1 MMPTTER
8 VQPAGPRRI
17 LLADA
22 DAFYVAVARLADPDG
37 AGQEPL
43 LIVGGSS
50 KRGVVTSASYATRK
64 YGVRSAMP
72 TGQAL
77 RLCPK
82 AVVVPV
88 PRDMLS
94 QKSREIRA
102 ALQDFSPVVEPAS
115 IDEFYVDLTGTER
128 LYTESLA
135 DTAARI
141 RQRVREKT
149 KLAVSIGG
157 GTSRLIAKLAA
168 EEAKRRSD
176 REILGVY
183 IVPPGKEAAF
193 VSGLN
198 LADIPMIGPKFQER
212 LAKYGLHTVRD
223 ALPYNIDVLQGWFGK
238 RTARWLYNRIR
249 GIDSG
254 LVDGHVRSKSISH
267 EETFLEDL
275 SKDEDLNRELLRLA
289 VHVAADMRRQGFL
302 TRTVTVKLRDSDF
315 KTRQAG
321 HTFPEPVSADRPI
334 VETAQQLLKRLRR
347 ARRTSARLLGVA
359 VSQLVKERDLSQLT
373 LFEESSEG
381 DLETDHD
388 RAVAKLVDTINVKFG
403 RRGIRRGSEVRKKSD

>member
-1 MMPTTER
+1 MPTTESA
-8 VQPAGPRRI
+8 QPASQRRI

-37 AGQEPL
+37 AGKEPL

-50 KRGVVTSASYATRK
+50 KRGVVTSASYETRK

-77 RLCPK
+77 RLCPN
-82 AVVVPV
+82 AVIVPV

-115 IDEFYVDLTGTER
+115 IDEFYIDLTGTER
-128 LYTESLA
+128 LYSESLA
-135 DTAARI
+135 DTASRI
-141 RQRVREKT
+141 RQRVLDKT
-149 KLAVSIGG
+149 KLSVSIGG

-168 EEAKRRSD
+168 EEAKRRPD
-176 REILGVY
+176 RELSGVY
-183 IVPPGKEAAF
+183 IVPPGDEAAF

-198 LADIPMIGPKFQER
+198 LAHIPMIGPKFQER

-223 ALPYNIDVLQGWFGK
+223 ALPYDIDILQGWFGK

-254 LVDGHVRSKSISH
+254 LIDGHVRSKSISH
-267 EETFLEDL
+267 EETFFDDLTED
-275 SKDEDLNRELLRLA
+275 DDLNRELLRLS
-289 VHVAADMRRQGFL
+289 VRVAADMRRQGFR
-302 TRTVTVKLRDSDF
+302 TRTVTVKIRDSDF

-334 VETAQQLLKRLRR
+334 IKTAQQLLGKLRR
-347 ARRTSARLLGVA
+347 TRRTSARLLGVA
-359 VSQLVKERDLSQLT
+359 LSQLVKERDLAQLS
-373 LFEESSEG
+373 LFEHSSKG
-381 DLETDHD
+381 DLETNHD

-403 RRGIRRGSEVRKKSD
+403 RGGIRRGSEVRKKSD

>member
-1 MMPTTER
+1 MPTTER
-8 VQPAGPRRI
+8 VQPAGQRRI

-37 AGQEPL
+37 AGKEPL

-50 KRGVVTSASYATRK
+50 KRGVVTSASYETRK

-77 RLCPK
+77 RLCPN
-82 AVVVPV
+82 AVNVPV

-115 IDEFYVDLTGTER
+115 IDEFYIDLTGTER
-128 LYTESLA
+128 LYSESLA
-135 DTAARI
+135 DTASRI
-141 RQRVREKT
+141 RQRVLEKT
-149 KLAVSIGG
+149 KLSVSIGG
-157 GTSRLIAKLAA
+157 GTSRLIAKLAT
-168 EEAKRRSD
+168 EEAKRRPD
-176 REILGVY
+176 RELSGVY
-183 IVPPGKEAAF
+183 IVPPGDEAAF

-198 LADIPMIGPKFQER
+198 LAHIPMIGPKFQER

-223 ALPYNIDVLQGWFGK
+223 ALPYDIDILQGWFGK

-254 LVDGHVRSKSISH
+254 IIDAHVRSKSISH
-267 EETFLEDL
+267 EETFFDDLTED
-275 SKDEDLNRELLRLA
+275 DDLNRELLRLS
-289 VHVAADMRRQGFL
+289 VRVAADMRRQGFR
-302 TRTVTVKLRDSDF
+302 TRTVTVKIRDSDF

-334 VETAQQLLKRLRR
+334 LKTAQRLLGKLRR
-347 ARRTSARLLGVA
+347 TRRTSARLLGVA
-359 VSQLVKERDLSQLT
+359 LSQLVKERDLAQLS
-373 LFEESSEG
+373 LFEQSSKG
-381 DLETDHD
+381 DLETNHD

-403 RRGIRRGSEVRKKSD
+403 RSGIRRGSEVRKKSD

>member
-1 MMPTTER
+1 MPTTESA
-8 VQPAGPRRI
+8 QPASQRRI

-37 AGQEPL
+37 AGKEPL

-50 KRGVVTSASYATRK
+50 KRGVVTSASYETRK

-77 RLCPK
+77 RLCPN
-82 AVVVPV
+82 AVIVPV

-115 IDEFYVDLTGTER
+115 IDEFYIDLTGTER
-128 LYTESLA
+128 LYSESLA
-135 DTAARI
+135 DTASRI
-141 RQRVREKT
+141 RQRVLDKT
-149 KLAVSIGG
+149 KLSVSIGG

-168 EEAKRRSD
+168 EEAKRRPD
-176 REILGVY
+176 RELSGVY
-183 IVPPGKEAAF
+183 IVPPGDEAAF

-198 LADIPMIGPKFQER
+198 LAHIPMIGPKFQER

-223 ALPYNIDVLQGWFGK
+223 ALPYDIDILQGWFGK

-254 LVDGHVRSKSISH
+254 IIDAHVRSKSISH
-267 EETFLEDL
+267 EETFFDDLTED
-275 SKDEDLNRELLRLA
+275 DDLNRELLRLS
-289 VHVAADMRRQGFL
+289 VRVAADMRRQGFR
-302 TRTVTVKLRDSDF
+302 TRTVTVKIRDSDF

-334 VETAQQLLKRLRR
+334 IKTAQQLLGKLRR
-347 ARRTSARLLGVA
+347 TRRTSARLLGVA
-359 VSQLVKERDLSQLT
+359 LSQLVKERDLAQLS
-373 LFEESSEG
+373 LFEQSSKG
-381 DLETDHD
+381 DLETNHD

-403 RRGIRRGSEVRKKSD
+403 RGGIRRGSEVRKRER

>member
-1 MMPTTER
+1 MSVSKPT
-8 VQPAGPRRI
+8 QPDSQRLI

-37 AGQEPL
+37 AGKEPL

-50 KRGVVTSASYATRK
+50 KRGVVTSASYETRK

-77 RLCPK
+77 RLCPN
-82 AVVVPV
+82 AVIVPV

-115 IDEFYVDLTGTER
+115 IDEFYIDLTGTER
-128 LYTESLA
+128 LYSESLA
-135 DTAARI
+135 DTASRI
-141 RQRVREKT
+141 RQRVLEKT
-149 KLAVSIGG
+149 KLSVSIGG

-168 EEAKRRSD
+168 EEAKRRPD
-176 REILGVY
+176 RELSGVY
-183 IVPPGKEAAF
+183 IVPPGEEAAF

-198 LADIPMIGPKFQER
+198 LAHIPMIGPKFQER

-223 ALPYNIDVLQGWFGK
+223 ALPYDIDILQGWFGK

-254 LVDGHVRSKSISH
+254 LNDGHVRSKSISH
-267 EETFLEDL
+267 EETFFDDLTED
-275 SKDEDLNRELLRLA
+275 DDLNRELLRLS
-289 VHVAADMRRQGFL
+289 VRVAADMRRQGFR
-302 TRTVTVKLRDSDF
+302 TRTVTVKIRDSDF

-334 VETAQQLLKRLRR
+334 IKTAQRLLGKLRR
-347 ARRTSARLLGVA
+347 TRRTSARLLGVA
-359 VSQLVKERDLSQLT
+359 LSQLVKERDLAQLS
-373 LFEESSEG
+373 LFEQSSKG
-381 DLETDHD
+381 DLETNHD

-403 RRGIRRGSEVRKKSD
+403 RGGIRRGSEVKRER